1 MQTSSANPKVERD
14 GKHQQPKGN
23 WMHLTI
29 APLVE
34 QWMAGKKSLPGTERE
49 IAPRKYR

>member
-1 MQTSSANPKVERD
+1 MQISSANPKVERD

-34 QWMAGKKSLPGTERE
+34 QRIAGNKSLPGTERE
-49 IAPRKYR
+49 IVPRKHR